1 MPIRGER
8 GAPTFDQKRPND
20 LGRYFI
26 QLETLFTRCEVASDA
41 EKKQFAVSFVESEV
55 ADCWKA
61 LPEFLNENKTY
72 AQFKQGLF
80 KIYNQVSLRY
90 ILPDLDRLVSERQR
104 AGLSSLQDLA
114 EFHLRFNAIASYLL
128 ANQLISAREQSQ
140 AYMRVFDD
148 SLQMQVMMRLQI
160 SHPAHHPALPYTID
174 DIRDAATWVLQ
185 GASNTIGTTTY
196 SAVPAPQS
204 ASQLPTT
211 VIKPEQ
217 LGSFFTDLAKTI
229 AEAVK
234 ANNPPRSSTST
245 SAPRSVQRCNFDG
258 CESFIRDCAAVE
270 EYIRLGR
277 CRRNFEGKVVL
288 PSGAFVPHDIQG
300 QYLRDRIDE
309 WHRQH
314 PNQLASGQLFNAVI
328 SAPFE
333 TAKISEIKTAPA
345 YQLTA
350 RDRIAALEAEL
361 FSLKVH
367 HQPGFVPIIK
377 TRRQRAN
384 EKEPVREACAPSV
397 EPEPV
402 AQIPVAT
409 QPEPRPSAQTSNNTA
424 SAPVTTQPARASV
437 EAPEHPFRNAKDAVY
452 TPPQNR
458 NVGAPAKVPAQVN
471 AKRSEPAYRT
481 APAIHDAK
489 IATDVYQ
496 RALETPVTITYHEL
510 LSLAPE
516 VRAQVRDAITSK
528 RVQNKDVAQANV
540 LQENQLTEEEMS
552 YLMPDEELVPF
563 NEDAQVLIM
572 PFARVEKKLP
582 NDAII
587 VEDPIDQYYKKLGNG
602 ETPDPDRLIV
612 AKESSALRSITPLI
626 DSQMKVEAILD
637 PGCQIVA
644 MSEDV
649 CHELALPYDPTII
662 LNMQS
667 ANGSIDPSLGLA
679 RNVPFLVG
687 DLTFYMQVH
696 VIRNPAYDILLG
708 RPFDVLTQSVIRNFR
723 NEDQTLMVHDPN
735 LNRVATIPTIPRG
748 PPRVLSKYNQTKC
761 NHAGFR

>member
-1 MPIRGER
+1 M
-8 GAPTFDQKRPND
+8 
-20 LGRYFI
+20 
-26 QLETLFTRCEVASDA
+26 
-41 EKKQFAVSFVESEV
+41 
-55 ADCWKA
+55 
-61 LPEFLNENKTY
+61 
-72 AQFKQGLF
+72 
-80 KIYNQVSLRY
+80 
-90 ILPDLDRLVSERQR
+90 
-104 AGLSSLQDLA
+104 
-114 EFHLRFNAIASYLL
+114 
-128 ANQLISAREQSQ
+128 
-140 AYMRVFDD
+140 
-148 SLQMQVMMRLQI
+148 
-160 SHPAHHPALPYTID
+160 
-174 DIRDAATWVLQ
+174 
-185 GASNTIGTTTY
+185 
-196 SAVPAPQS
+196 
-204 ASQLPTT
+204 
-211 VIKPEQ
+211 
-217 LGSFFTDLAKTI
+217 
-229 AEAVK
+229 
-234 ANNPPRSSTST
+234 
-245 SAPRSVQRCNFDG
+245 
-258 CESFIRDCAAVE
+258 
-270 EYIRLGR
+270 
-277 CRRNFEGKVVL
+277 
-288 PSGAFVPHDIQG
+288 
-300 QYLRDRIDE
+300 
-309 WHRQH
+309 
-314 PNQLASGQLFNAVI
+314 ASGQLFNAVV
-328 SAPFE
+328 SAPVE
-333 TAKISEIKTAPA
+333 TAKVTEIKTAPS

-384 EKEPVREACAPSV
+384 EKEPVREERAPTV

-402 AQIPVAT
+402 AQTPAAT
-409 QPEPRPSAQTSNNTA
+409 QPETRHNAQASTDTS
-424 SAPVTTQPARASV
+424 SVPITTQPARATV
-437 EAPEHPFRNAKDAVY
+437 EPLEHPFRNAKDAIY

-481 APAIHDAK
+481 APAIHDPK

-496 RALETPVTITYHEL
+496 RALEAPVTITYHEL

-516 VRAQVRDAITSK
+516 VRTQVRDAITSK
-528 RVQNKDVAQANV
+528 RIQNKDVAQTNV
-540 LQENQLTEEEMS
+540 LQETELTEEERS
-552 YLMPDEELVPF
+552 YLMLDEELVPF
-563 NEDAQVLIM
+563 NEDEQVPIM

-649 CHELALPYDPTII
+649 CHELALPYDPTIV

-667 ANGSIDPSLGLA
+667 ANGNIDPSLGLA

-723 NEDQTLMVHDPN
+723 NEDQTLTVHDPN
-735 LNRVATIPTIPRG
+735 SNRVATIPTIPRG
-748 PPRVLSKYNQTKC
+748 PPRILSKCHHAKC